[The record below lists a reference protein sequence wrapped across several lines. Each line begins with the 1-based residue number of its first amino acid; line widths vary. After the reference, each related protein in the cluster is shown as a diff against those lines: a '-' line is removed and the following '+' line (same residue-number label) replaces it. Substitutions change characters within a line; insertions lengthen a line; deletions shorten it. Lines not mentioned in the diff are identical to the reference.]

1 MGIQNLVSPV
11 HLLLKC
17 LAWRHHQAAIKN
29 CCHLAALQGLIWYG
43 RWKTSFSMAR
53 LTLGVMAAFLEVGGC
68 ATFPQ
73 HNAPL
78 SLSSLSPLLIKGVL
92 AGKMVEG
99 K

>member
-1 MGIQNLVSPV
+1 
-11 HLLLKC
+11 
-17 LAWRHHQAAIKN
+17 
-29 CCHLAALQGLIWYG
+29 
-43 RWKTSFSMAR
+43 MAR